1 MEYKHLNGNGLKI
14 GAAIE
19 GEGPLIVLVHGWPES
34 WYSWRHQIPFLS
46 SLGYK
51 VAAIDVRGYGQSDK
65 PYEIAEYSMKN
76 LTSDVI
82 SVIEDLGYSDAIL
95 FGHDWGAPIVW
106 NTAALYPDKISAVG
120 ALSVPYTG
128 RGPMSSIDLWK
139 MLYKGKFFYQ
149 LYFQEEGVAEEE
161 FEKDLKEKIEFKS
174 KRELLVYSY
183 RVAGT
188 VGLMMAKILRVKSKT
203 ALKSAIDLGIAM
215 QLTNISRDVIEDRE
229 KNREY
234 IKHDLSNI
242 KNTITTADLFY
253 NSCFNSIREIP
264 IRCRFAILVAR
275 RVYREIGYKI
285 IKKRDIEE
293 YNQSGKIYVTKSG
306 KIVQTILSIFDFFR
320 LLFIQSDNYY
330 RNEEHNEIGLEIN
343 IDERI

>member
-1 MEYKHLNGNGLKI
+1 
-14 GAAIE
+14 
-19 GEGPLIVLVHGWPES
+19 
-34 WYSWRHQIPFLS
+34 
-46 SLGYK
+46 
-51 VAAIDVRGYGQSDK
+51 
-65 PYEIAEYSMKN
+65 
-76 LTSDVI
+76 
-82 SVIEDLGYSDAIL
+82 
-95 FGHDWGAPIVW
+95 
-106 NTAALYPDKISAVG
+106 
-120 ALSVPYTG
+120 
-128 RGPMSSIDLWK
+128 
-139 MLYKGKFFYQ
+139 
-149 LYFQEEGVAEEE
+149 
-161 FEKDLKEKIEFKS
+161 
-174 KRELLVYSY
+174 
-183 RVAGT
+183 
-188 VGLMMAKILRVKSKT
+188 MMAKILKVKSKT

-234 IKHDLSNI
+234 IKHDISNI

-293 YNQSGKIYVTKSG
+293 YNQSGKIYVTKAG